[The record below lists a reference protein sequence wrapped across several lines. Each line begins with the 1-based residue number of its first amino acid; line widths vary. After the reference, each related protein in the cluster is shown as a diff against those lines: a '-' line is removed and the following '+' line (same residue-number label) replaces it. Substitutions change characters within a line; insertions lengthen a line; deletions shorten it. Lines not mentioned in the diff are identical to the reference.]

1 MNKKAF
7 TLAEL
12 LGVIVILGIIG
23 TIAVTAIDRNIK
35 NSRYQTCLT
44 QEQNLIEGAK
54 ALITEHPEVLPSA
67 GGQLSIS
74 TDILKNGG
82 TLNGYTIENGYIE
95 DDMENPMT
103 EKPYSN
109 NVKVIVKT
117 TNGKKFTYEVS
128 APNDEKCQK

>member
-54 ALITEHPEVLPSA
+54 TLITEHPEVLPSA
-67 GGQLSIS
+67 GHSKKWWNIKRLYYRKWLYRRRYG
-74 TDILKNGG
+74 K
-82 TLNGYTIENGYIE
+82 
-95 DDMENPMT
+95 
-103 EKPYSN
+103 SN
-109 NVKVIVKT
+109 
-117 TNGKKFTYEVS
+117 
-128 APNDEKCQK
+128 D